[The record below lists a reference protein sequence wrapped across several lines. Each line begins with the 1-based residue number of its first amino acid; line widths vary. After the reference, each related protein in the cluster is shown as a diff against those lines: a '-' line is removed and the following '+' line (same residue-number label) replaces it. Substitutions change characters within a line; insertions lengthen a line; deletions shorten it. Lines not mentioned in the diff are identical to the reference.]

1 MHAIRTPSRGQGT
14 RSASQLAFMGNR
26 PPPNTS
32 TVLASVQR
40 HVQLYSELARTHSN
54 YMRKLAARKLNGEE
68 IPTSTRT
75 RRNRTKSYK
84 IGDRVLI
91 YIPPGQNI
99 AQVKNR
105 RAKHLLRFRGPARVT
120 KVFKS
125 RPDSKSPGSAFE
137 VKMEGSKRVYQRT
150 LANIRPW
157 PKHLLK
163 HPAGTQDDLL
173 DEGGNLIDAKNN
185 TAYCFGRLPIGSIAG
200 IIESEGSKM
209 IHFGR
214 VIKHIGQENVFHMF
228 GTTGEK
234 GNRRMAQSQLAKHAQ
249 FLPTFTDT
257 NDGKLILGK
266 KNARRYRHKQW
277 T

>member
-1 MHAIRTPSRGQGT
+1 
-14 RSASQLAFMGNR
+14 
-26 PPPNTS
+26 
-32 TVLASVQR
+32 
-40 HVQLYSELARTHSN
+40 
-54 YMRKLAARKLNGEE
+54 
-68 IPTSTRT
+68 
-75 RRNRTKSYK
+75 
-84 IGDRVLI
+84 
-91 YIPPGQNI
+91 
-99 AQVKNR
+99 
-105 RAKHLLRFRGPARVT
+105 
-120 KVFKS
+120 
-125 RPDSKSPGSAFE
+125 
-137 VKMEGSKRVYQRT
+137 MEGSKRVYQRT

-185 TAYCFGRLPIGSIAG
+185 TAYYFGRLPIGSIAG

-228 GTTGEK
+228 GTTGKK

-277 T
+277 TWKVHVDARQTVMRDVKLTENGRLTVASAKAIPKNFKLKTL